1 MTMTTTLITNTLPS
15 KEIIAQKK
23 SLVPPIPNE
32 EDEERI
38 KRRQRR
44 AKRSKSIPTDMGQ
57 VLKQLQLP
65 IEEVTNNLGS
75 FSHLIWVPAHKHPQ
89 IAPSEFTSWIQGF
102 TNHHQQQY

>member
-1 MTMTTTLITNTLPS
+1 MTTTATLATHTLPS
-15 KEIIAQKK
+15 EEIIAQKK

-75 FSHLIWVPAHKHPQ
+75 FSHLIW
-89 IAPSEFTSWIQGF
+89 
-102 TNHHQQQY
+102 